1 MTILNPSDAQA
12 PFADAETGKVRF
24 GEMNFNTILF
34 NQVNQILYLLSNIS
48 MSNTPGDYQRNTNL
62 LQDA

>member
-48 MSNTPGDYQRNTNL
+48 M
-62 LQDA
+62 